1 MVDAIQNGMTLEFR
15 EVTED
20 NFEEFVR
27 LEVSPDQKD
36 NFYFKRTDPNLW
48 SLAQMHVFKGSSI
61 VAIYAG
67 GIIVGGMFYSP
78 SLAPEH
84 PERAWLTRFMIDR
97 RYQGKGYGRQAM
109 LMLFDRVKA
118 ENPKAKSLGLS
129 YEPENRRAAKLYE
142 SMGFQPSGE
151 IMGEQVVVWKEL

>member
-1 MVDAIQNGMTLEFR
+1 MTLEFR

-27 LEVSPDQKD
+27 LEVSPDQKN

-48 SLAQMHVFKGSSI
+48 SLAQMHVYKGSRI
-61 VAIYAG
+61 RAIYADD
-67 GIIVGGMFYSP
+67 IMVGGMFYAP

-84 PERAWLTRFMIDR
+84 PERAWLTRFMIDQR
-97 RYQGKGYGRQAM
+97 HQGKGHGRKAM

-118 ENPKAKSLGLS
+118 ENPKATRLGLS
-129 YEPENRRAAKLYE
+129 YEPENTLAAALYK
-142 SMGFQPSGE
+142 SLGFEETGKVVN
-151 IMGEQVVVWKEL
+151 GQVVVRKNL